1 MNATLDCSTFHLLH
15 YSFLQEFSKDLF
27 ILMCFIDAIIFF
39 SATLGNILI
48 LIALKKSQSIHSPS
62 KALLS
67 SLAFSDLGVGIIV
80 APLHFALTL
89 GVIQED
95 PLQYCAL
102 YQPTTMAG
110 FIMASVSTLTSPAIA
125 LDRYL
130 AFGLRIRYRQLVTLR
145 RIVVLLSSLW
155 GTGIFFAVSWT
166 LGRNINRIV
175 GAFSTVLCTTTTL
188 YFYLRI
194 FFGLR
199 RQTAQIQQQS
209 RLRTNRRNIFSIPAY
224 KKTVKNMFLIYC
236 VISICYMPY
245 LLAQMLIFFVGLSSS
260 SFLVI
265 SFAYILILLNSMLN
279 PIVYCWRI
287 RDLKRQ
293 VLRILSHFQP
303 LRKNVRQPT
312 NVRFRQVTGLSNLKT
327 ITV

>member
-1 MNATLDCSTFHLLH
+1 
-15 YSFLQEFSKDLF
+15 
-27 ILMCFIDAIIFF
+27 
-39 SATLGNILI
+39 
-48 LIALKKSQSIHSPS
+48 
-62 KALLS
+62 
-67 SLAFSDLGVGIIV
+67 
-80 APLHFALTL
+80 
-89 GVIQED
+89 
-95 PLQYCAL
+95 
-102 YQPTTMAG
+102 MAG

-130 AFGLRIRYRQLVTLR
+130 AFRLRIRYRHLVTLR
-145 RIVVLLSSLW
+145 RIVILLSSLW

-199 RQTAQIQQQS
+199 RQTAQSKQQS
-209 RLRTNRRNIFSIPAY
+209 RLRTNHRNIFSIPAY

-265 SFAYILILLNSMLN
+265 SFAYILILLNSTLN
-279 PIVYCWRI
+279 PTVYCWRI
-287 RDLKRQ
+287 RVLKRQ
-293 VLRILSHFQP
+293 VLGILSHFQP
-303 LRKNVRQPT
+303 LKKNVRQPT
-312 NVRFRQVTGLSNLKT
+312 NVRFRQVTSLSNLKT
-327 ITV
+327 IIV